1 MTLGGSLSIEAVTF
15 SYPGRP
21 PALRGVSV
29 QIDPGE
35 FVALVGQNGS
45 GKTTLAK
52 HFNGILQPERGRVL
66 VDGEAIAGRRT
77 AELASVVGYCYQ
89 NPDHQ
94 IFASTVAE
102 EIEFGPRNLG
112 IDRSEIV
119 RRTRRLLD
127 VVRLTDQWSTYPFS
141 LSRGQ
146 RQKLAVAS
154 VLAMEPRVLIVD
166 EPTTGLD
173 WQGGEAMMDLMRDL
187 NAEGR
192 TIVMI
197 THDMNIVAEFAKRM
211 VVMAG
216 GEIVADGS
224 PRDVFGRNDALQ
236 AADLRAPQAF
246 RIGRERPNLFR
257 VQPLTVDE
265 ARTQLLAYP
274 HAAGKMAA
282 S

>member
-1 MTLGGSLSIEAVTF
+1 MTLGGSVHIEDVTF
-15 SYPGRP
+15 RYPGRD
-21 PALRGVSV
+21 PALRNVSL
-29 QIDPGE
+29 QIEPGE

-52 HFNGILQPERGRVL
+52 HFNGILQPELGRVL
-66 VDGEAIAGRRT
+66 VDGVAIAGQRT
-77 AELASVVGYCYQ
+77 AELAAVVGYCYQ

-94 IFASTVAE
+94 IFASTVAA

-112 IDRSEIV
+112 IEQAEIE

-127 VVRLTDQWSTYPFS
+127 VVRLADQWSTYPFS

-154 VLAMEPRVLIVD
+154 VLAMEPRILIVD

-173 WQGGEAMMDLMRDL
+173 WQGGEAMMDLMREL
-187 NAEGR
+187 HTEGR

-197 THDMNIVAEFAKRM
+197 THDMNIVAEYAERM

-216 GEIVADGS
+216 GEIVADGA
-224 PRDVFGRNDALQ
+224 PREVFGRDEAL
-236 AADLRAPQAF
+236 ASADLRAPQAF
-246 RIGRERPNLFR
+246 RIARQRPNVFR
-257 VQPLTVDE
+257 EQPLTVEE
-265 ARTQLLAYP
+265 ARRQVLAY
-274 HAAGKMAA
+274 AATPVSETA

>member
-1 MTLGGSLSIEAVTF
+1 MTDGGSVRIEDVWF
-15 SYPGRP
+15 RYPSRAH
-21 PALRGVSV
+21 ALRGVSLV
-29 QIDPGE
+29 IEPGE
-35 FVALVGQNGS
+35 FVALIGQNGS

-52 HFNGILQPERGRVL
+52 HFNAILRPERGRVL
-66 VDGEAIAGRRT
+66 IDGDDIAAKDT
-77 AELASVVGYCYQ
+77 ADLASVVGYCYQ

-102 EIEFGPRNLG
+102 EIEFGPRNL
-112 IDRSEIV
+112 RVAEEEVV

-127 VVRLTDQWSTYPFS
+127 VVRLRDQWSAYPFS
-141 LSRGQ
+141 LSRGE

-154 VLAMEPRVLIVD
+154 VLAIEPRILIVD

-173 WQGGEAMMDLMRDL
+173 WQGGEAMMELMRVL

-192 TIVMI
+192 TVVII
-197 THDMNIVAEFAKRM
+197 THDMNIVAEFARRV

-216 GEIVADGS
+216 GQIVADGG
-224 PRDVFGRNDALQ
+224 PRAVFRRDAELH

-246 RIGRERPNLFR
+246 RIAQRRPDLFGD
-257 VQPLTVDE
+257 PLTVVE
-265 ARTQLLAYP
+265 ARDALLARVGP
-274 HAAGKMAA
+274 TAHEAA